1 MHDAV
6 NVRELQRRT
15 GDYVFRAS
23 RGDPVLV
30 MRNSRLVAILR
41 PPKPGEITPRH
52 SVRDLHRHASRL
64 LRAAEERPLVII
76 WYGRRAAVLA
86 PIPPELAE
94 TKQVAEGET

>member
-15 GDYVFRAS
+15 TDYVAQAS
-23 RGDPVLV
+23 GGDAVLV

-41 PPKPGEITPRH
+41 PPKPEEIIPRH

-64 LRAAEERPLVII
+64 LRAAQERPLVIM
-76 WYGRRAAVLA
+76 WYGQRAAVLA

-94 TKQVAEGET
+94 AEQAAEGEA

>member
-1 MHDAV
+1 M
-6 NVRELQRRT
+6 
-15 GDYVFRAS
+15 
-23 RGDPVLV
+23 LV

-41 PPKPGEITPRH
+41 PPKPGEIIPRH

-76 WYGRRAAVLA
+76 WYGQRAAVLA

-94 TKQVAEGET
+94 AEQAAEGEK